1 MPRGR
6 GVCRSAGLGMDPP
19 APGAPIEAPAH
30 GWRAVFPPARW
41 IPAYQAGW
49 LPADAVAGLTLAA
62 YGIPVALA
70 YASLAGLPPQYGV
83 YGYLVGGLGYALF
96 RSSRQ
101 PGHR

>member
-1 MPRGR
+1 MPRGH
-6 GVCRSAGLGMDPP
+6 GVCRSAGPGMDPP
-19 APGAPIEAPAH
+19 APGAPIEVPAH
-30 GWRAVFPPARW
+30 GWRAVLPPARW
-41 IPAYQAGW
+41 LPAYQAGW
-49 LPADAVAGLTLAA
+49 LPDGDGAGGTRAA
-62 YGIPVALA
+62 SGIPVALA